1 MDPISLAEALV
12 RRWWLVLVL
21 CLAGVC
27 GAYYQATNAT
37 ARYQSTVSLQLNPAA
52 RSSFLP
58 YQADASTSSSSPVV
72 AQAASYREVLRSRA
86 FGQVIVDQLN
96 LSVAPETVGGAIN
109 TQLVL
114 NTNILRLSVT
124 WDNALDAQQLAQRV
138 AEVFIAENQRRQ
150 QSQPGTQ
157 AQLAEMEQ
165 SARDIQARLGPLQQ
179 QRDRLDDAVARGDLS
194 RLQELVGLDAR
205 FTGLESS
212 YANLLVEISRVRG
225 SFDTAVILDNA
236 SPGQP
241 LDALP
246 LAQALTFGFI
256 GSLAVAIGVVL
267 ALERAAD
274 VVRTPR
280 EIAGI
285 AALPLLAR
293 LGHASGSR
301 RRRDGGLVM
310 LETPSTRVAEAIRS
324 LRAALQ
330 LTNLSRSARTLL
342 ITSAG
347 RGEGKTFVA
356 ANSAIALAQARHE
369 VLLVDANLR
378 DPALHAWFD
387 VENTSGL
394 ADVLAR
400 VRSNSSLEPKDVRGV
415 VATTVA
421 NLSLLPAGTL
431 RADPGELFEAEAL
444 RRVFE
449 ILARRWDVIV
459 IDSAHVGRYA
469 DALLLAHSVSGC
481 VMVVRSGSTRRA
493 SLSGAL
499 AALEGIVAPVLGVV
513 LNDERA
519 GPLAGYRGDAAY
531 HYGYW
536 NRPAADLIDAGN
548 SRHNGHAVA
557 EAATTIE
564 SGHPGKD

>member
-1 MDPISLAEALV
+1 MDPITVAEALV
-12 RRWWLVLVL
+12 RRWWLVLLL
-21 CLAGVC
+21 CLAGVGC
-27 GAYYQATNAT
+27 AYYLATNT
-37 ARYQSTVSLQLNPAA
+37 NARYQSTVSLQLNPAA

-72 AQAASYREVLRSRA
+72 AQAASYREVLRSRT
-86 FGQVIVDQLN
+86 FGQVVVDQMN
-96 LSVAPETVGGAIN
+96 LSVAPENVAGAIN

-124 WDNALDAQQLAQRV
+124 WDNPLDAQLLAQRV

-179 QRDRLDDAVARGDLS
+179 QRDRLDEAVARGDLS
-194 RLQELVGLDAR
+194 RLNELVGLDAR
-205 FTGLESS
+205 FTTLQSS
-212 YANLLVEISRVRG
+212 YANLLIEISRVRG

-236 SPGQP
+236 TPGQP

-246 LAQALTFGFI
+246 LAQALVFGVL
-256 GSLAVAIGVVL
+256 GSLSLAIGLVL
-267 ALERAAD
+267 VLERASN

-280 EIAGI
+280 EIGGF

-293 LGHASGSR
+293 LGHAGGWR
-301 RRRDGGLVM
+301 RRRRSALVM

-324 LRAALQ
+324 LRASLQ
-330 LTNLSRSARTLL
+330 LTTLPRSARTLL

-347 RGEGKTFVA
+347 AGDGKTFVA
-356 ANSAIALAQARHE
+356 TNAAIALAQARHK

-378 DPALHAWFD
+378 HPAVHTWFD
-387 VENTSGL
+387 VENAYGFS
-394 ADVLAR
+394 DVLAR
-400 VRSNSSLEPKDVRGV
+400 VRSGSALEPMNVPGV
-415 VATTVA
+415 IATKVA

-431 RADPGELFEAEAL
+431 RKDPGELLEAGAL

-449 ILARRWDVIV
+449 LLARRWDVIV

-469 DALLLAHSVSGC
+469 DTLLLARAASGC
-481 VMVVRSGSTRRA
+481 VIVLRSGSTRRA
-493 SLSGAL
+493 ALSGAL
-499 AALEGIVAPVLGVV
+499 AALEGIAAPVLGVV
-513 LNDERA
+513 LNDERT
-519 GPLAGYRGDAAY
+519 GPLASFRGDAAY

-536 NRPAADLIDAGN
+536 NRAAADLNDA
-548 SRHNGHAVA
+548 SDARSNGHAVTGPP
-557 EAATTIE
+557 TTIE
-564 SGHPGKD
+564 AAQSGKD